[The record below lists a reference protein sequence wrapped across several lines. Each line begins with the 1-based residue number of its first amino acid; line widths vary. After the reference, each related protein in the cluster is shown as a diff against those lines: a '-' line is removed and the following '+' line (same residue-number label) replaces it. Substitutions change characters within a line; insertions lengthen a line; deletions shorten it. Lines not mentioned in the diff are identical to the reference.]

1 MEINN
6 IIIKIITLL
15 SFVLLIVLDFFN
27 VSKYIDY
34 TQNIGDT
41 IANMITFAS
50 ILIGFIAT
58 IYVMIQQSQES
69 YVFKLLEKNNL
80 IDTFNISFRNF
91 IYIGFLDVA
100 ILIILNFFID
110 VFIVFKYTFYIAFPL
125 SIYFLLISNNLV
137 ITICKM
143 IIAENKLK
151 KREKK
156 ITEKDLKV

>member
-6 IIIKIITLL
+6 IIIK
-15 SFVLLIVLDFFN
+15 
-27 VSKYIDY
+27 
-34 TQNIGDT
+34 
-41 IANMITFAS
+41 

-151 KREKK
+151 KRDKK
-156 ITEKDLKV
+156 ITEKDFKV